1 MKILFTDAPGGS
13 GKTHAIARRA
23 IELVREGHNV
33 LIIQPTKDLIDQT
46 KARYFGGIHC
56 EVITSNTNSTSV
68 IGKILDYLQQPYP
81 EPHILMIA
89 WLAFDRLPDF
99 NQRGQWHVF
108 VDEVP
113 QVYDRHEFKAR
124 KTHTYI
130 TNQLQLAQ
138 HSGKFAA
145 VHVKDRGEMRSLA
158 EAAGYDYALST
169 YADAARQLKSL
180 NFACFVD
187 HQRHAALLAGKSD
200 DLIIYTLMNPS
211 ILQGF
216 ASVTI
221 AGARFK
227 ETLLYRLWSQ
237 SGVEFIEAE
246 DINRT
251 LRYRE
256 HVGFERLT
264 VHYAFERSWSKCL
277 RDSDAGMPFTA
288 YCDAVQRANGDNR
301 AIWIGNNDID
311 VSPFTGTH
319 YQRLPNYPHGLNNFQ
334 EDYDNVVCL
343 SALNPSNDL
352 IGFLESVGLSRDE
365 VLLNTY
371 RHCVYQAVLRCSL
384 RNPNRQTSNHVFVPD
399 QQLALW
405 LQSIFQG
412 SSVEKLPV
420 DYQLPARKLGRP
432 KKYANATERQ
442 KAHRA
447 RQRSANA
454 EAASAAA
461 LHSFSDVVSAHKIPS
476 ALKPASRNEM
486 IL

>member
-1 MKILFTDAPGGS
+1 MRIFFTDAPGGS
-13 GKTHAIARRA
+13 GKTYAIAHKA
-23 IELVREGHNV
+23 IGLVQQGHNV
-33 LIIQPTKDLIDQT
+33 LIIQPTKELIDQT
-46 KARYFGGIHC
+46 KEHYFGGVHC
-56 EVITSNTNSTSV
+56 EVITSNTISASV

-81 EPHILMIA
+81 EPHILMIT
-89 WLAFDRLPDF
+89 WLAFERLPDF
-99 NQRGQWHVF
+99 NQRELWHVF

-113 QVYDRHEFKAR
+113 QVYARHAFKAR
-124 KTHTYI
+124 KTHSYI

-138 HSGKFAA
+138 QLENFAA
-145 VHVKDRGEMRSLA
+145 VHVNDRGEMRSLS
-158 EAAGYDYALST
+158 EAAAYDDALST
-169 YADAARQLKSL
+169 YADVARQLKSL

-187 HQRHAALLAGKSD
+187 HRRHAALLAAESD
-200 DLIIYTLMNPS
+200 DLTIYTLLNPS
-211 ILQGF
+211 ILHGF

-237 SGVEFIEAE
+237 GEVEFMGAT
-246 DINRT
+246 DIDST

-264 VHYAFERSWSKCL
+264 IHYAFDRPWSKCL
-277 RDSDAGMPFTA
+277 RDSDAGMPFAA
-288 YCDAVQRANGDNR
+288 YCDAVQRGNGDKR
-301 AIWIGNNDID
+301 AIWIGNNDIEG
-311 VSPFTGTH
+311 SPFKGNQ

-334 EDYDNVVCL
+334 EEYDNVVCL

-352 IGFLESVGLSRDE
+352 IGFLESVGLSREE

-371 RHCVYQAVLRCSL
+371 KHCVYQAVLRCSL
-384 RNPNRQTSNHVFVPD
+384 RNPDWLSTNHVFVPD

-412 SSVEKLPV
+412 SSVERLPV
-420 DYQLPARKLGRP
+420 DYLPPARKIGRP
-432 KKYANATERQ
+432 KKFANASERQ

-447 RQRSANA
+447 RRRSANA
-454 EAASAAA
+454 EAACAAA
-461 LHSFSDVVSAHKIPS
+461 LLSFSDVASAHKIPS
-476 ALKPASRNEM
+476 VMKPASSNEM